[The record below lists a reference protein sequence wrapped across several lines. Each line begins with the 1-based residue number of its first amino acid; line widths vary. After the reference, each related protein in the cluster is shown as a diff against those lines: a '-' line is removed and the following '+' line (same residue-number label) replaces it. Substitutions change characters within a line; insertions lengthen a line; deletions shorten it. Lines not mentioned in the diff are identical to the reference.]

1 MKTLYLHIGT
11 PKTATSSLQKF
22 CLMNQHRFQ
31 KYNYAFPLVRP
42 KYPNVPI
49 QRNAH
54 FLVDSSP
61 RYGED
66 GTLEKPG
73 DDAPEKQAPRQKRLT
88 DGLDTIHDAFHHY
101 DNVILT
107 DESLWISFCYNQK
120 NPLDI
125 LCEDA
130 KTEDY
135 RIRVIV
141 YLRRQD
147 QYLTSRWNQFVKHSC
162 DCRTFQ
168 EYLDDVLLRWPL
180 IADYA
185 EALDRIAQ
193 KTGKDNVI
201 VRRFEASSWA
211 GGSVYTDFL
220 NALGLDHCADFQY
233 PAEEKNAGLT
243 LNYAEIQR
251 QLNCS
256 NEIPRLQKEFLSRC
270 LRKASDICPK
280 HTEYSFFSAA
290 ETKKFLA
297 GYEEGNSR
305 VAREYLG
312 ETGPLFSEPIA
323 ETKKWE
329 PWNEHMGEDLGCYL
343 SLLATTAFGF
353 DAWKFKYKKMA
364 KSWISGKETFMP
376 RH

>member
-22 CLMNQHRFQ
+22 CLRNRRQFQ
-31 KYNYAFPLVRP
+31 KCGYAFPLIYP
-42 KYPNVPI
+42 KYPNAPI

-66 GTLEKPG
+66 GTLEKEG
-73 DDAPEKQAPRQKRLT
+73 DDAPEKEAPRQRHLES
-88 DGLDTIHDAFHHY
+88 GMDALHSAFAQY
-101 DNVILT
+101 ENVILT
-107 DESLWISFCYNQK
+107 DESLWISICYNQK

-130 KTEDY
+130 KTQHY

-147 QYLTSRWNQFVKHSC
+147 QYLMSRWNQFVKHSG

-180 IADYA
+180 IANYL
-185 EALDRIAQ
+185 EALDRIAEII
-193 KTGKDNVI
+193 GKENVI
-201 VRRFEASSWA
+201 VRRFEPSSWKN
-211 GGSVYTDFL
+211 GSIYDDFL
-220 NALGLDHCADFQY
+220 EALELDTDTSFQY
-233 PAEEKNAGLT
+233 PGKDTNAGLT
-243 LNYAEIQR
+243 LNYVEIQR
-251 QLNCS
+251 QLNLNNKMPS
-256 NEIPRLQKEFLSRC
+256 NQKEFLSYS
-270 LRKASDICPK
+270 LRRASGTCPK
-280 HTEYSFFSAA
+280 HAEYGLFSTE
-290 ETKKFLA
+290 ETKEFLA
-297 GYEEGNSR
+297 RYEEGNAK

-312 ETGPLFSEPIA
+312 ETAPLFSDTIA

-329 PWNEHMGEDLGCYL
+329 PCNEYMGEDLSTFL
-343 SLLATTAFGF
+343 SSLAKASFGLGG
-353 DAWKFKYKKMA
+353 WKFQCRKLA
-364 KSWISGKETFMP
+364 KALVRI
-376 RH
+376 RR